1 VFPKRFN
8 CDLNNI
14 ELKVD
19 NNDVYRRDRSQLMT
33 SRGGCAIFVKQQLKL
48 IVSHLLYSPDLE
60 VIAISCDQKNAS
72 TFYLSCVYRPPN
84 SLTDFN
90 RKFYEF
96 LAKFHGSEHIL

>member
-1 VFPKRFN
+1 MFPKRFN

-19 NNDVYRRDRSQLMT
+19 NYDVYRRDRSQLMT

-48 IVSHLLYSPDLE
+48 IVSHLQYSPDLE
-60 VIAISCDQKNAS
+60 VIAISCHQKNAS
-72 TFYLSCVYRPPN
+72 TFYLSFPPN

-90 RKFYEF
+90 KKFYEF